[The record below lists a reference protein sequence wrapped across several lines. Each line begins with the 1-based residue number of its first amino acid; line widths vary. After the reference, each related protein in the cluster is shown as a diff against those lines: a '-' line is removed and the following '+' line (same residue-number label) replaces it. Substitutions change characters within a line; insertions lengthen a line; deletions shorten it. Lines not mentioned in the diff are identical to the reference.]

1 MPDLSGH
8 GEAKDDPYVSTA
20 EEAATLAHYLK
31 EHDLCTIK
39 LAFGASLGGG
49 VLFELLQD
57 QSLHFQKLFFEGT
70 SFCEQ
75 AGLLSKMLEH
85 VFLSKQKKAW
95 QDTIFSY
102 GDKDPNVG
110 HARRSIKKHYPKA
123 KLKIW
128 QGYGHCEEMTQNTE
142 ASMAFVKGCMD

>member
-1 MPDLSGH
+1 
-8 GEAKDDPYVSTA
+8 
-20 EEAATLAHYLK
+20 
-31 EHDLCTIK
+31 
-39 LAFGASLGGG
+39 
-49 VLFELLQD
+49 
-57 QSLHFQKLFFEGT
+57 
-70 SFCEQ
+70 
-75 AGLLSKMLEH
+75 MLEH
-85 VFLSKQKKAW
+85 VFLSKQKRARQDPKPLIDKVAKRYGIYANMLVDTLVTMDKQSIKNIVYDCGHIRLPHLSEDTQ

-142 ASMAFVKGCMD
+142 AYMAFVKGCMD